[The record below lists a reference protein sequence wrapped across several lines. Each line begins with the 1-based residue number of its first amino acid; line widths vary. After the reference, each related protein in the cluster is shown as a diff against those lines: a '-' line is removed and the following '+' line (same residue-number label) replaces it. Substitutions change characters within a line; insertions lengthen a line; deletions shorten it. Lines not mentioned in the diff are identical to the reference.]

1 MGSEISPKNDNLTIR
16 LETTIKAAIC
26 ELSQYRGFGK
36 TNMVDNRSMY
46 PFCPRNTLSL
56 ILNQYN
62 RLFAWRYPQNCLF
75 LHINVDM
82 NSMEKKE
89 YRNRIRVILA
99 EKMITNTYLAEQLG
113 VSKMTISRWCTNT
126 TQPSAPQLIEI
137 SQILQCDLKDLYE
150 MVK

>member
-1 MGSEISPKNDNLTIR
+1 MFAIWMVKKRNEMKSHR
-16 LETTIKAAIC
+16 RKA
-26 ELSQYRGFGK
+26 Y
-36 TNMVDNRSMY
+36 
-46 PFCPRNTLSL
+46 
-56 ILNQYN
+56 NQYD
-62 RLFAWRYPQNCLF
+62 RLFAWPYLQICLT
-75 LHINVDM
+75 LHTNVDV

-137 SQILQCDLKDLYE
+137 SQVLQCDLKDLYE
-150 MVK
+150 VIK

>member
-1 MGSEISPKNDNLTIR
+1 MFAIWMVKKRNEMKSHR
-16 LETTIKAAIC
+16 RKA
-26 ELSQYRGFGK
+26 
-36 TNMVDNRSMY
+36 
-46 PFCPRNTLSL
+46 
-56 ILNQYN
+56 YN
-62 RLFAWRYPQNCLF
+62 KYDRLFAWPHLQICLT

-137 SQILQCDLKDLYE
+137 SQVLQCDLKDLYE
-150 MVK
+150 ILE